1 VSQAPLRR
9 LRLATAIAGLL
20 ALAIAGSVQAHVL
33 KDFGSY
39 SVALGWAHEPTYVGQ
54 VNAIQV
60 VVKDKSGK
68 AVTDLADG
76 DLKVVVSIGGQT
88 SDALPLLNKYD
99 PDTGLG
105 IAGDYEAS
113 LTPTVPGDYTF
124 HLTGSIHG
132 QAVDELATSSDS
144 TFNSAVE
151 ATGIQFPS
159 KLPSLSEITTRL
171 DRIDTRLAASPSPAA
186 AAPAASADP
195 MMGLADAVTA
205 AQTTAS
211 AAGSAAAQA
220 RDAASTAL
228 MVGSVLAIVGI
239 LLGASA
245 LWMTFRSR
253 RRA

>member
-1 VSQAPLRR
+1 MSHARLRR
-9 LRLATAIAGLL
+9 LRIAAATAGLL
-20 ALAIAGSVQAHVL
+20 AVVAAGTTQAHVL

-39 SVALGWAHEPTYVGQ
+39 SVALGWVTEPTYVGQ
-54 VNAIQV
+54 VNAVQV
-60 VVKDKSGK
+60 VIKDKNGK

-88 SDALPLLNKYD
+88 SAALPLVNKFD

-105 IAGDYEAS
+105 VPGDYEAS

-132 QAVDELATSSDS
+132 QAVDETATSSDS
-144 TFNSAVE
+144 TFNSAIE
-151 ATGIQFPS
+151 ATDIQFPT

-171 DRIDTRLAASPSPAA
+171 DRIDARLAASPSPAA
-186 AAPAASADP
+186 PASAAPDDATA
-195 MMGLADAVTA
+195 GLADAVSA

-211 AAGSAAAQA
+211 QA

-228 MVGSVLAIVGI
+228 LVGSVLSVLGV
-239 LLGASA
+239 LLGGTA
-245 LWMTFRSR
+245 LWLILRMR